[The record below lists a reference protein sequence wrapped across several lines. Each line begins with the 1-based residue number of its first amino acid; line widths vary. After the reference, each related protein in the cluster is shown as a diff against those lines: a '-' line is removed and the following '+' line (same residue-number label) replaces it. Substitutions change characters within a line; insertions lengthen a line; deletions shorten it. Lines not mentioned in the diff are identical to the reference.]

1 MAVIQLPNGWQP
13 RDYQR
18 PLWDYLE
25 NGGKRAV
32 EVAHRRWGKDEIAL
46 HRTAVAAHERVG
58 TYWHML
64 PEAAQ
69 ARKAIWEAVN
79 PHTARRRIDEAFPLE
94 LRDTTR
100 EQEMFIRFKNGSTWQ
115 VVGSDN
121 FNSLVG
127 SPPVGLVL
135 SEYALANPAAWSY
148 LRPILLENGGWALFI
163 YTPRG
168 NNHGRALLDSA
179 KASPGWHAE
188 VSPVSMTK
196 AIPAAALEE
205 ELREMM
211 RENGPDQGRALFK
224 QEWECS
230 FDAAIV
236 GAYYVGELDQAEQA
250 GRITAVP
257 HDPALPVR
265 TYWDIGIDDATA
277 VWFEQQLGS
286 EIRMIE
292 YQEWTQQPLTAIAKE
307 VAAKPYH
314 YAEHIF
320 PHDVRAR
327 EMTTGRTRQEVME
340 ALLGNVT
347 VAPMLEVADGINAVR
362 TLFPKMWFDRV
373 NCAKGL
379 EALRNYRKRYDEK
392 KRTFENHPHHDWA
405 SHGADAMRQK
415 AVTHKDRMQ
424 ERDTG
429 RDRYK
434 GRGRASSW
442 AA

>member
-1 MAVIQLPNGWQP
+1 MPIRLPNNWKP
-13 RDYQR
+13 RAHQK
-18 PLWDYLE
+18 PLWHYLE
-25 NGGKRAV
+25 HGGKRAV
-32 EVAHRRWGKDEIAL
+32 EVAHRRWGKDDVAL
-46 HRTAVAAHERVG
+46 HWTAVAAHERIG

-69 ARKAIWEAVN
+69 ARKAVWEAVN
-79 PHTARRRIDEAFPLE
+79 PHTGLRRIDEAFPRS
-94 LRDTTR
+94 LRATTR

-127 SPPVGLVL
+127 SPPIGLVL

-168 NNHGRALLDSA
+168 NNHGKALLDSA
-179 KASPGWHAE
+179 KESQGWFADI
-188 VSPVSMTK
+188 SPVSLTK
-196 AIPAAALEE
+196 AIPQAALDE

-211 RENGPDQGRALFK
+211 RENGADQGKALFK

-236 GAYYVGELDQAEQA
+236 GAYYVGELDAAEEA
-250 GRITAVP
+250 GRITSVP
-257 HDPALPVR
+257 FDPALPVN
-265 TYWDIGIDDATA
+265 TYWDIGIDDATSI
-277 VWFEQQLGS
+277 WFEQQLGS

-292 YQEWTQQPLTAIAKE
+292 YQEWTNQPLTAIAGE
-307 VAAKPYH
+307 VKARPYV
-314 YAEHIF
+314 YGEHVF

-327 EMTTGRTRQEVME
+327 EMTTGRTREEVMR

-347 VAPMLEVADGINAVR
+347 VAPLQQVADGIHAVR
-362 TLFPKMWFDRV
+362 TIFPKMWFDRV
-373 NCAKGL
+373 GCAHGI

-392 KRTFENHPHHDWA
+392 RRTFEEHPHHDWA

-415 AVTHKDRMQ
+415 AITHQDRMIDRN
-424 ERDTG
+424 ERA
-429 RDRYK
+429 
-434 GRGRASSW
+434 GRGRRIGRRTSAW

>member
-1 MAVIQLPNGWQP
+1 MPEQRIRLPNHWKA
-13 RDYQR
+13 RDYQK
-18 PLWDYLE
+18 PLWRYLN

-32 EVAHRRWGKDEIAL
+32 EVAHRRWGKDDVAL
-46 HRTAVAAHERVG
+46 NWTAVAAHERVG

-79 PHTARRRIDEAFPLE
+79 PHTGLRRIDEAFPHA
-94 LRDTTR
+94 LRATTR

-168 NNHGRALLDSA
+168 NNHGRTLLESA
-179 KASPGWHAE
+179 QQSPGWFHD
-188 VSPVSMTK
+188 VSPVSITG
-196 AIPAAALEE
+196 AIPQEALDE

-230 FDAAIV
+230 FDAAVV
-236 GAYYVGELDQAEQA
+236 GSYYVGEIDQAERD
-250 GRITAVP
+250 GRITSVP
-257 HDPALPVR
+257 YDPALPVY
-265 TYWDIGIDDATA
+265 TYWDLGIDDAMA
-277 VWFEQQLGS
+277 VWFCQDVGA
-286 EIRMIE
+286 EIHAIE
-292 YQEWTQQPLTAIAKE
+292 YEEWTQQPLTAVAKE
-307 VAAKPYH
+307 VLARPYVYGAH
-314 YAEHIF
+314 VM
-320 PHDVRAR
+320 PHDIRAR
-327 EMTTGRTRQEVME
+327 EISTGRTREEV
-340 ALLGNVT
+340 ARAILGRIE
-347 VAPMLEVADGINAVR
+347 VAPMLDVADGINAVR
-362 TLFPKMWFDRV
+362 TIFPRCYFDKV
-373 NCAKGL
+373 KCAKGL

-392 KRTFENHPHHDWA
+392 RRTFENHPHHDWA
-405 SHGADAMRQK
+405 SHGADAWRQK
-415 AVTHKDRMQ
+415 AVTYREVIRQ
-424 ERDTG
+424 GPERV
-429 RDRYK
+429 RSAR
-434 GRGRASSW
+434 RRASAW